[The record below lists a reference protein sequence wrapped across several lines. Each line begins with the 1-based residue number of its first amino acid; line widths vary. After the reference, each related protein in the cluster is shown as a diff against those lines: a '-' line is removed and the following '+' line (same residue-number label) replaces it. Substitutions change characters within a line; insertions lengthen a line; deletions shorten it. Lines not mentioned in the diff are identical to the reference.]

1 MNPRIRDWRDKRVW
15 IVGGSTG
22 IGQALGVALA
32 RRGARVAL
40 SARDAAKLQS
50 AVAAISGAV
59 ACPLDV
65 NDSDAMHQ
73 ACIQLTAAWGGID
86 LVVYAAGAYQPMRAS
101 GFDCAVAN
109 RMLDVNVRGAYH
121 CLDAVLPV
129 LLRQQHGAL
138 ALVSSVAGY
147 TGLPQALAY
156 GPTKAALINLAEV
169 LYSDLRPDGIGVH
182 LVNPGFVDTPLTR
195 NNEFHM
201 PALISPAEAA
211 EHIIDGFGAGDFHIH
226 FPRRFTNFLRL
237 LRLLP
242 YPLAFWVIRKVT
254 RL

>member
-1 MNPRIRDWRDKRVW
+1 MNPRIRDWTGKRIW
-15 IVGGSTG
+15 IIGASTG
-22 IGQALGVALA
+22 IGSALGAALA
-32 RRGARVAL
+32 MRGARVAL
-40 SARDAAKLQS
+40 SARGAARLE
-50 AVAAISGAV
+50 VAAAGMAGAI

-65 NDSDAMHQ
+65 CDSDAMQQ
-73 ACIQLTAAWGGID
+73 ACIQLEAAWGGID
-86 LVVYAAGAYQPMRAS
+86 LVVYAAGAYQPMRADA
-101 GFDCAVAN
+101 FDCAAAN

-169 LYSDLRPDGIGVH
+169 LYTDLHPYGIGVH
-182 LVNPGFVDTPLTR
+182 LVNPGFVDTPLTKG
-195 NNEFHM
+195 NDFHM

-211 EHIIDGFGAGDFHIH
+211 GHIIDGLGKGEFHIH
-226 FPRRFTNFLRL
+226 FPRRFTNLLRF

-242 YPLAFWVIRKVT
+242 YPLAFRVIRKVT
-254 RL
+254 KL